1 MSCIPSTYNASG
13 ELVGCTEQEL
23 HSIISTQLYTLF
35 ALGTGLY
42 IYKTLTAENW
52 ADVAVQIGWGCVS
65 AFTHT
70 KRFTVRHVIPGV
82 FTTGAFLAKC
92 FASARRD
99 PETDVDGEDED
110 DDDDHCYVRVVKDGV
125 ELHSHS
131 SIFALIQHLTEHVQ
145 QEQEQAEAEAEADA
159 DADADAE
166 AESDD
171 EEQEQEQDSDDV
183 IDVHLHAQT
192 QNEADDILTAKD
204 ESKSESNS
212 ESDSDSESESESE
225 TSHKDENFIADELA
239 LIKNHSMKFD
249 FVMCQ
254 VPTMQSATS
263 DNPMCMHVI
272 KYDGFPCESDGSY
285 FFFRKFAPVNHRML
299 EIVLQCD
306 GSEYALDLSSPDNFY
321 VVGNKLLDPAF
332 LKWFMCKNH
341 GVNINF
347 GAACNYAIK
356 CIDHNAEL
364 HALQS
369 CNYLRVTESGFEIHD
384 SGLI

>member
-1 MSCIPSTYNASG
+1 MSCIPSTYNNASG

-23 HSIISTQLYTLF
+23 RSIIFTQFYTLF
-35 ALGTGLY
+35 AFGSGLY
-42 IYKTLTAENW
+42 VYKTLTADNW
-52 ADVAVQIGWGCVS
+52 TDVAVQIGWGCVS

-70 KRFTVRHVIPGV
+70 KRFTVRYVIP
-82 FTTGAFLAKC
+82 FIAKC
-92 FASARRD
+92 IASARRD
-99 PETDVDGEDED
+99 TETDVDTEDED
-110 DDDDHCYVRVVKDGV
+110 DDDDDDYCYVHVVKDGV
-125 ELHSHS
+125 ELHSYL
-131 SIFALIQHLTEHVQ
+131 SIFALIQHLTDHHVAQ
-145 QEQEQAEAEAEADA
+145 TETEAE
-159 DADADAE
+159 
-166 AESDD
+166 ESDD
-171 EEQEQEQDSDDV
+171 VVDVQDDDEQNRIEAD
-183 IDVHLHAQT
+183 
-192 QNEADDILTAKD
+192 NEAGENTK
-204 ESKSESNS
+204 ESASEP
-212 ESDSDSESESESE
+212 ESESE
-225 TSHKDENFIADELA
+225 TDSVSEASHTDENFIAYELA
-239 LIKNHSMKFD
+239 RIKNHSMKFD

-254 VPTMQSATS
+254 VPTMQSATG
-263 DNPMCMHVI
+263 DNPTCMHVI

-285 FFFRKFAPVNHRML
+285 FFFRKFAPVNHRMM

-364 HALQS
+364 HTLQS
-369 CNYLRVTESGFEIHD
+369 CNYLHVTESGFEIHD